1 MKKISIHDVFE
12 NGHHNITDITETWLR
27 GKRKRNLNQHK
38 LQTDRDI
45 TLAVLGEECK
55 NKTRRM

>member
-1 MKKISIHDVFE
+1 MATREKEEELKSAFS
-12 NGHHNITDITETWLR
+12 
-27 GKRKRNLNQHK
+27 NQHK